1 MTWFLSCYFYHRT
14 HEFLLTIDLSHGEKS
29 AFARNE
35 NQPNRNVFEL
45 HYGTKKLRTP
55 KDFLKSNTNIK

>member
-1 MTWFLSCYFYHRT
+1 MLLGLSSKACKHQT
-14 HEFLLTIDLSHGEKS
+14 VK
-29 AFARNE
+29 
-35 NQPNRNVFEL
+35 PNFII